1 MGVTVLDAGVLIA
14 LLDADDVHHPD
25 ASRALRECR
34 RNVEEL
40 IVPAS
45 VYAEILIRPP
55 QSGERAAAKVDAFL
69 DRLLTTDRRWP
80 SARSLG
86 IPFHLSVLGA
96 GRA

>member
-45 VYAEILIRPP
+45 VFAEILIRPP
-55 QSGERAAAKVDAFL
+55 Q
-69 DRLLTTDRRWP
+69 
-80 SARSLG
+80 
-86 IPFHLSVLGA
+86 
-96 GRA
+96 